1 MAIEDI
7 LDDCLRRVAIGE
19 NPAECAER
27 YPDYAEELTPL
38 LETAVLMAETGHSIP
53 INSAARIHGRKVMMQ
68 ALEKQSSRLRWKIPW
83 FWKPVAKPFVV
94 GFALVL
100 ITGIA
105 AGGTTVASDSSVPGD
120 NLYWIKTTKET
131 IFLNMNGNRS
141 LGARKNT
148 SGSNVRRAK
157 QHVNLAS
164 ERGEEVRK
172 LISAGRIDDAH
183 DLASRITRHLGKSA
197 TLIDVMVPVRQIEMP
212 DKKRQGPRQS
222 MLKIRSNLQQ
232 DGSDLDKQLFQLWTN
247 ASPRD
252 KVAIYQIM
260 KRTRLE
266 YALLIQALGD
276 REPRGGMFWIVKPP
290 SRNLY

>member
-1 MAIEDI
+1 MAIEEI

-19 NPAECAER
+19 NLAECAKR
-27 YPDYAEELTPL
+27 YPDYAEELIPL
-38 LETAVLMAETGHSIP
+38 LEAAVLMTETSHSIP
-53 INSAARIHGRKVMMQ
+53 VNSAARIHGRKVMMQ

-83 FWKPVAKPFVV
+83 FWKPIAKPFVV

-100 ITGIA
+100 ITAIA

-131 IFLNMNGNRS
+131 IFLNM
-141 LGARKNT
+141 
-148 SGSNVRRAK
+148 SGSNVRRANA
-157 QHVNLAS
+157 HVNLAS

-172 LISAGRIDDAH
+172 LISAGRVDDAH

-212 DKKRQGPRQS
+212 DRKRQGPRQS

-232 DGSDLDKQLFQLWTN
+232 DGSDLNKQLFQLWTN

-260 KRTRLE
+260 KRARLE
-266 YALLIQALGD
+266 YTLLIQALGGE
-276 REPRGGMFWIVKPP
+276 EPRGGMFWIVKP
-290 SRNLY
+290 SDRNLY